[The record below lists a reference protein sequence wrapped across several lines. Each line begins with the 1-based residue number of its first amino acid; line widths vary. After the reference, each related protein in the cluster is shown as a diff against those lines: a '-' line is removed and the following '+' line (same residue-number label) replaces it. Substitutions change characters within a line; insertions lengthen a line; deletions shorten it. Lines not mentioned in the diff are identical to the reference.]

1 MAYINFQNCTKQEYD
16 NTIYG
21 QNDVNS
27 CKLYFNNVELQDADN
42 YLEKIT
48 FTKRVLPEN
57 GKKVFSLDNFIAE
70 EVEIIIHDIDTSI
83 IQDKVRI
90 ELGTLV
96 NNTYEYVPM
105 GVYNI
110 QDTPTRNDDKIT
122 IKLRDN
128 AVLFDFNYNA
138 KPLIDSLGGSA
149 TKMQI
154 LQDICSQANV
164 TCGVSSFLGDSD
176 LIGTYD
182 NTIKARM
189 YVAYLAEQAGCI
201 AKIDRNGE
209 LIFIPLNN
217 LYTQRIPLS
226 VVSKYVKG
234 TTYTIERLVY
244 ELGTIKF
251 ETSSDETLQTLY
263 ISSLNPYI
271 STQEQIQNIFNI
283 VGGYEIDTV
292 EILSNIIG
300 NPSIDGYDLIQVYD
314 DESENDVVVFTTLA
328 NNTLTYNGKF
338 KSKYKTE
345 IGLEERKENTTN
357 VGEAVFQK
365 NITSEIDRLNGV
377 ITTEVENNIL
387 NPNNPNSVVSQMTSI
402 KQDYA
407 EIKAQISDIADITTS
422 AEDTDA
428 QIELENI
435 NTSEPITIKIH
446 PVNENISYLYPNS
459 GLFPSPTTY
468 LKIRK
473 IRFHNNT
480 TDENFD
486 YILPEDLLYYD
497 SENYDEFLLDY
508 GDGTSETKICQV
520 TKKCKYN
527 ADGTVGLLATPEVH
541 DYSNQYPTINLTG
554 GDYVISI
561 LGYTTGYIF
570 SRLMASNIYTNQFAT
585 KVETNALIEAKAG
598 EINLEVNQKLDQ
610 SDFNSANIILKINND
625 GTSSSSINADKI
637 NINGVINAINNNTS
651 TTINGNKITT
661 GTITA
666 DKVSSDIITTNNF
679 SAQNINASNITSGTL
694 NVDRINAKSITADKI
709 EDKGITNT
717 KIADSTITNTQIAD
731 NTISTEKINNINA
744 DKITA
749 GTINASNVSITNLN
763 ADNITA
769 GTLNVARI
777 PNLNANKITAGQ
789 LSGVSIKIGSYFK
802 VSSSG
807 IAEMTTSAGFLTMGT
822 STHAYV
828 SALNI
833 AKGAG
838 GISFRSGTTQGDA
851 GSQIAEIYLLD
862 SNYLRINPGGR
873 FYIDSHYG
881 LTGQAGIKDSNGN
894 TFYLAFWKGLMVG
907 ASRSAFS
914 TSTYPWLI

>member
-42 YLEKIT
+42 YLERIT
-48 FTKRVLPEN
+48 FKKRVLPEN
-57 GKKVFSLDNFIAE
+57 GKKVFGLDNFIAE

-182 NTIKARM
+182 NTIKGRM

-271 STQEQIQNIFNI
+271 STQEQIENIFDI
-283 VGGYEIDTV
+283 VGGFEVDTV
-292 EILSNIIG
+292 EILSDIIG
-300 NPSIDGYDLIQVYD
+300 NPSIDGYDMIQVYD

-357 VGEAVFQK
+357 VGDAVFK
-365 NITSEIDRLNGV
+365 ATITSEVNRLDG
-377 ITTEVENNIL
+377 
-387 NPNNPNSVVSQMTSI
+387 SV
-402 KQDYA
+402 
-407 EIKAQISDIADITTS
+407 
-422 AEDTDA
+422 
-428 QIELENI
+428 
-435 NTSEPITIKIH
+435 
-446 PVNENISYLYPNS
+446 
-459 GLFPSPTTY
+459 
-468 LKIRK
+468 
-473 IRFHNNT
+473 
-480 TDENFD
+480 
-486 YILPEDLLYYD
+486 
-497 SENYDEFLLDY
+497 
-508 GDGTSETKICQV
+508 
-520 TKKCKYN
+520 
-527 ADGTVGLLATPEVH
+527 
-541 DYSNQYPTINLTG
+541 
-554 GDYVISI
+554 
-561 LGYTTGYIF
+561 
-570 SRLMASNIYTNQFAT
+570 
-585 KVETNALIEAKAG
+585 
-598 EINLEVNQKLDQ
+598 
-610 SDFNSANIILKINND
+610 
-625 GTSSSSINADKI
+625 
-637 NINGVINAINNNTS
+637 S
-651 TTINGNKITT
+651 TTISRVDTIDTRSADTSRDLQGLTENVASQFSELDGDLTSLQRTVESNWSQTATASQFTTLQSTVASNQQGATEKFNTIEQYIRFENGDITLGESNSPYKLKIENDR
-661 GTITA
+661 IQ
-666 DKVSSDIITTNNF
+666 IYYNNIPL
-679 SAQNINASNITSGTL
+679 SNWIQNIFTAKQL
-694 NVDRINAKSITADKI
+694 NMGKL
-709 EDKGITNT
+709 
-717 KIADSTITNTQIAD
+717 D
-731 NTISTEKINNINA
+731 NNGDLET
-744 DKITA
+744 
-749 GTINASNVSITNLN
+749 GF
-763 ADNITA
+763 
-769 GTLNVARI
+769 GFI
-777 PNLNANKITAGQ
+777 PNEENGSLDF
-789 LSGVSIKIGSYFK
+789 IKIK
-802 VSSSG
+802 
-807 IAEMTTSAGFLTMGT
+807 
-822 STHAYV
+822 
-828 SALNI
+828 
-833 AKGAG
+833 
-838 GISFRSGTTQGDA
+838 
-851 GSQIAEIYLLD
+851 
-862 SNYLRINPGGR
+862 
-873 FYIDSHYG
+873 
-881 LTGQAGIKDSNGN
+881 
-894 TFYLAFWKGLMVG
+894 
-907 ASRSAFS
+907 
-914 TSTYPWLI
+914 